1 MPMYDYKYLLCSE
14 QVLGNAADENAD
26 NEVNFGV
33 TNPNV
38 GRSNMFGLHIIVT
51 TTFTGLDSG
60 ANIEIVHGASTGPT
74 TVCASRFFAV
84 ADLAAGKHYFIPA
97 PPSLLQYASANFNIV
112 SEVATA
118 GKATM
123 YFGEPGQGAE

>member
-1 MPMYDYKYLLCSE
+1 MNDYLYYLADA
-14 QVLGNAADENAD
+14 QVLGNAADENAT
-26 NEVNFGV
+26 NEINFGV

-38 GRSNMFGLHIIVT
+38 GRSGMFGAHIIVT

-60 ANIEIVHGASTGPT
+60 VNIEIVHGASTSPS
-74 TVCASRFFAV
+74 TVCASRFFA
-84 ADLAAGKHYFIPA
+84 ASALTAGKHYFIPA
-97 PPSLLQYASANFNIV
+97 PPSLLQYASVNFNIV

-118 GKATM
+118 GACDI

>member
-1 MPMYDYKYLLCSE
+1 MYDYYYLLCSE

-38 GRSNMFGLHIIVT
+38 GRANMFGLHIIVT

-60 ANIEIVHGASTGPT
+60 VNIEIVHGAATAPT
-74 TVCASRFFAV
+74 TVCASRFFA
-84 ADLAAGKHYFIPA
+84 ASALTAGKHYYIPA

-118 GKATM
+118 GACTM

>member
-26 NEVNFGV
+26 HEVNFGV
-33 TNPNV
+33 ASPGV
-38 GRSNMFGLHIIVT
+38 GNLGIMALHIIVT

-60 ANIEIVHGASTGPT
+60 VNIEVVHGANTGPT
-74 TVCASRFFAV
+74 TVCASRFLAV
-84 ADLAAGKHYFIPA
+84 AALVKGKHYQVLC
-97 PPSLLQYASANFNIV
+97 PPSMLQYASMNFNIV
-112 SEVATA
+112 NQVATA
-118 GKATM
+118 GKITA

>member
-1 MPMYDYKYLLCSE
+1 MPAYDNLFLLADD
-14 QVLGNAADENAD
+14 QVLGNSADENAT

-38 GRSNMFGLHIIVT
+38 GRSNMFGLHVIVT

-60 ANIEIVHGASTGPT
+60 VNIEILHGASTGPS
-74 TVCASRFFAV
+74 TVLASRFFAV
-84 ADLAAGKHYFIPA
+84 ADLVAGAHFFIPA
-97 PPSLLQYASANFNIV
+97 PGTLLQYASANFNIV

-118 GKATM
+118 GAATM
-123 YFGEPGQGAE
+123 YFGEPGQGAL

>member
-1 MPMYDYKYLLCSE
+1 MGMYDYKYVLAEE
-14 QVLGNAADENAD
+14 QVLGNAADEVTT

-38 GRSNMFGLHIIVT
+38 GRSGMFGMHVVVT

-60 ANIEIVHGASTGPT
+60 CNMQILHGASSSPT

-84 ADLAAGKHYFIPA
+84 ASLTAGKHYFIPA
-97 PPSLLQYASANFNIV
+97 PPSLLQYAAGNMDIV

-118 GKATM
+118 GKMTI

>member
-1 MPMYDYKYLLCSE
+1 MYDYKYLLADA
-14 QVLGNAADENAD
+14 QVFGNAADENAD
-26 NEVNFGV
+26 NEINFGV

-60 ANIEIVHGASTGPT
+60 VNIEIVHGAATAPT
-74 TVCASRFFAV
+74 TVCASRFFA
-84 ADLAAGKHYFIPA
+84 ASALAAGKHYFIPA
-97 PPSLLQYASANFNIV
+97 PPSLLQYASMNFNIV

-118 GKATM
+118 GAITA

>member
-1 MPMYDYKYLLCSE
+1 MPMYDYKYLLCTE
-14 QVLGNAADENAD
+14 QVLGNAADENAE

-38 GRSNMFGLHIIVT
+38 GRSGMFGLHVIVT

-60 ANIEIVHGASTGPT
+60 VNLEIVHGASTGPT
-74 TVCASRFFAV
+74 EVCASRFVAV
-84 ADLAAGKHYFIPA
+84 ANLTKGKHYFIPA
-97 PPSLLQYASANFNIV
+97 PPSLLQYASFNFNIV

-118 GKATM
+118 GKITA

>member
-1 MPMYDYKYLLCSE
+1 MPMYDYDYLLADA
-14 QVLGNAADENAD
+14 QVLGNAADENAT

-38 GRSNMFGLHIIVT
+38 GRNSMFGLHVIVT

-60 ANIEIVHGASTGPT
+60 VNIEIVHGASTGPT
-74 TVCASRFFAV
+74 EVCASRFFAV
-84 ADLAAGKHYFIPA
+84 ASLTKGKHYFIPG
-97 PPSLLQYASANFNIV
+97 PPSLLQFASANFNIV

-118 GKATM
+118 GAATM

>member
-1 MPMYDYKYLLCSE
+1 MPMYEYKYLLADA
-14 QVLGNAADENAD
+14 QVFGNAADEASD
-26 NEVNFGV
+26 NEVNSVV

-38 GRSNMFGLHIIVT
+38 GRSAMFGLHCIVT

-60 ANIEIVHGASTGPT
+60 ANIQIQHGASTGPT
-74 TVCASRFFAV
+74 TVCASRFFA
-84 ADLAAGKHYFIPA
+84 ASSLTAGKHYFIPA
-97 PPSLLQYASANFNIV
+97 PPSLLQYARMNFDIV

-118 GKATM
+118 GAITA

>member
-1 MPMYDYKYLLCSE
+1 MPMYDYLYLLCSE
-14 QVLGNAADENAD
+14 QALGNAADENAD

-38 GRSNMFGLHIIVT
+38 GRSGMFGLHIVVT

-60 ANIEIVHGASTGPT
+60 VNIEIVHGASTGPT

-84 ADLAAGKHYFIPA
+84 GDLVAGKHYFIPA
-97 PPSLLQYASANFNIV
+97 PPSLLQYASMNFNIV

-118 GKATM
+118 GKITA
-123 YFGEPGQGAE
+123 YFGEPGQGAL

>member
-1 MPMYDYKYLLCSE
+1 MPIYDYKYLLDE
-14 QVLGNAADENAD
+14 DHAVTTADYST

-38 GRSNMFGLHIIVT
+38 GKSGMFGLHIVVT
-51 TTFTGLDSG
+51 TTFTTLTEGMNITICNG
-60 ANIEIVHGASTGPT
+60 AATTPT

-84 ADLAAGKHYFIPA
+84 GDLVKGKHYFIPA
-97 PPSLLQYASANFNIV
+97 PPSLLQYARANFAVV
-112 SEVATA
+112 STAAGA
-118 GKATM
+118 GKLTA

>member
-1 MPMYDYKYLLCSE
+1 MPMYDYLYLLADA
-14 QVLGNAADENAD
+14 QVFGNAADENAD

-38 GRSNMFGLHIIVT
+38 GRSSMFGLHIVVT
-51 TTFTGLDSG
+51 ATFTGLASG

-74 TVCASRFFAV
+74 TVCASRFFA
-84 ADLAAGKHYFIPA
+84 ATDLVAGKHYFIPA
-97 PPSLLQYASANFNIV
+97 PPSLLQYASMNFNIV

-118 GKATM
+118 GAITA